1 MTELLKGKYAIDAC
15 IGRGGMAEVFAART
29 VGAAGFSQRVAIKR
43 IHPVHGLDARFREMF
58 IAEAQLS
65 AHLRHGNLVRV
76 FDFDEDEAG
85 CLFLVMEYV
94 DGVDLDGL
102 LRTGLLP
109 LPVILYVT
117 GEILRGLAYVHE
129 LPVAEGGP
137 RGLVH
142 RDVSPQNV
150 LLSWDGAVQ
159 VSDFGI
165 AKARTATQ
173 AGASVLIK
181 GKPAY
186 MSPEQARGLSLDG
199 RSDVFAVGI
208 MLWEML
214 CGEPLF
220 HDPSDMRATL
230 AAVMFGDTPP
240 PSTRARRPVPSDVD
254 RLAMQMLQRDR
265 EARSDATAALAVLTA
280 CADYP
285 RSGREVLA
293 ALLSER
299 LPERA
304 PRRGVPR
311 LPRTEPPWERVTLLQ
326 PAEEGPRATVI
337 AEPRGRLRPRLVRA
351 PGSILTRARRRSLRR
366 ALLGAV
372 TIGALIGAMLH
383 VALGGG
389 SSAAQNAP
397 ALPSPEPREM
407 LERARGAGGP
417 RIEAPPSAPGP
428 GSAVAAPSLVGDAAL
443 RRGQADAAPRRG
455 QADAPPPTSD
465 AESPGIPAKIERSRR
480 DGARRSAAG
489 AARTPASDPVRP
501 AAKGGM
507 RIIDL
512 RPETAETGAT
522 GGAPPGT
529 RQIDLG
535 AASEGR

>member
-1 MTELLKGKYAIDAC
+1 MTELIKGKYALDVC

-58 IAEAQLS
+58 IAEARLS
-65 AHLRHGNLVRV
+65 AHLRHGNIVRV
-76 FDFDEDEAG
+76 FDFDEDEVG

-102 LRTGLLP
+102 LGTGLLP

-129 LPVAEGGP
+129 LPFAEGGP

-173 AGASVLIK
+173 AGASILIK
-181 GKPAY
+181 GTPAY
-186 MSPEQARGLSLDG
+186 MSPEQAFGIPLDG

-230 AAVMFGDTPP
+230 AAVMFGDAPP
-240 PSTRARRPVPSDVD
+240 PSMRARRPVPDDLERV
-254 RLAMQMLQRDR
+254 AMQMLQRDR
-265 EARSDATAALAVLTA
+265 EARSDAAAALAALTA

-285 RSGREVLA
+285 RSGREALA

-311 LPRTEPPWERVTLLQ
+311 HPRTEPPWERVTLQQ
-326 PAEEGPRATVI
+326 PAAEGPRATAI

-351 PGSILTRARRRSLRR
+351 PGSVLSRARRRPLRR

-372 TIGALIGAMLH
+372 TIGALTGAMLH
-383 VALGGG
+383 VVLGGD

-397 ALPSPEPREM
+397 ALSSPEPGEV

-428 GSAVAAPSLVGDAAL
+428 GSAAVAPQPVGDAAPQ
-443 RRGQADAAPRRG
+443 RIHV
-455 QADAPPPTSD
+455 DAPPPASG
-465 AESPGIPAKIERSRR
+465 AESPGTPAKIEPSRR
-480 DGARRSAAG
+480 DGARRSAVG
-489 AARTPASDPVRP
+489 TARSPAPDPVRP
-501 AAKGGM
+501 PARGGM

-512 RPETAETGAT
+512 RPESSEPGVTGRVPQST
-522 GGAPPGT
+522 SEVE
-529 RQIDLG
+529 LG